1 MKIKLFKLFKLRIPD
16 LSVMDRYISAELIL
30 PFLFGMGLFTSLGL
44 AIGALF
50 QLVRD
55 VTESGLLLDIALKVL
70 FLKMP
75 EYLVLAFPMSVLL
88 ATLMGY
94 SRLASDSELI
104 ALRSSGVSTYRMVI
118 PSVILSLLVV
128 GLTFIC
134 DDLVVPASNYQAS
147 VTLDR
152 AFNKQKPSF
161 KERNIIYPEYKKTQ
175 EADGNQKSVLTR
187 LFYAKE
193 FDGQQMKGL
202 TIIDRSQKGI
212 DRIFIA
218 ASATWNAAENVW
230 DFYNGTM
237 YEIAAD
243 GTYGNIIRFE
253 RRKLKLS
260 KAPLDIAKR
269 GRDYDEMNIFQARE
283 YLNILRMSGDRQK
296 IRQLQ
301 VQIQAKISFPF
312 VCLVFALVGA
322 AIGLKPQNT
331 GKATS
336 FGICIVLIF
345 SYYLFSFISNSM
357 GIWGVLSPFMAAW
370 LPNFLG
376 LGAGGFL
383 LANSS
388 K

>member
-260 KAPLDIAKR
+260 KAPLDLAKR

-301 VQIQAKISFPF
+301 VQIQAKIAFPF

-345 SYYLFSFISNSM
+345 SYYLLSFISNSM

-383 LANSS
+383 LVNSS

>member
-175 EADGNQKSVLTR
+175 EADGNQRSVLTR

-260 KAPLDIAKR
+260 KAPLDIAK
-269 GRDYDEMNIFQARE
+269 
-283 YLNILRMSGDRQK
+283 
-296 IRQLQ
+296 
-301 VQIQAKISFPF
+301 
-312 VCLVFALVGA
+312 
-322 AIGLKPQNT
+322 
-331 GKATS
+331 
-336 FGICIVLIF
+336 
-345 SYYLFSFISNSM
+345 
-357 GIWGVLSPFMAAW
+357 
-370 LPNFLG
+370 
-376 LGAGGFL
+376 
-383 LANSS
+383 
-388 K
+388 